1 MAVVSRENWII
12 LEGGEK
18 GEIAERRYDCWRNA
32 KFHVEISR
40 AMPVNAIRSTWGS
53 TAKGKS
59 IINQGY

>member
-32 KFHVEISR
+32 TSKFQGR
-40 AMPVNAIRSTWGS
+40 LPVNAIRSTWGS